1 MKKRAIQRRDGIGL
15 PMINTSP
22 VGSERIRAASNG
34 RPGGRNSV
42 VSTYVVPKMIG
53 VSAARYPHPPVCR
66 SDTTVVAG
74 ALSAVTRILSSSLQ
88 Q

>member
-1 MKKRAIQRRDGIGL
+1 
-15 PMINTSP
+15 MINTSP

-53 VSAARYPHPPVCR
+53 VSAAAYPHPPVCR
-66 SDTTVVAG
+66 SDDA
-74 ALSAVTRILSSSLQ
+74 ALRGVSAVTRILSSSPWQ
-88 Q
+88 RSDGWRWRY